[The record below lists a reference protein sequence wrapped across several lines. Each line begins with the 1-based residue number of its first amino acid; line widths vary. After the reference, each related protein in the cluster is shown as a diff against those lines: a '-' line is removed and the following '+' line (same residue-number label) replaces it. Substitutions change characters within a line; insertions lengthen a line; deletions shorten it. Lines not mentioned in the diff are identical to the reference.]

1 MEFRPHKYQEEA
13 INKIIEINRCG
24 LFLDMGLGKTV
35 ITLTAINDL
44 MFDRF
49 AITKVLIIAPLKV
62 AEDTWIKE
70 ISKWDHLDNLT
81 MSLVLGDK
89 AKRIKALET
98 RADIYVINR
107 ENVSWLVTYLGR
119 DWDFDMVVIDE
130 LSSFKK
136 IHLLAGLNLS
146 RKL

>member
-13 INKIIEINRCG
+13 IKIIEIDRCG

-44 MFDRF
+44 MFNRF
-49 AITKVLIIAPLKV
+49 EVNKVVIIAPLKV

-70 ISKWDHLDNLT
+70 ISKWDHLTNLS

-89 AKRIKALET
+89 NKRIKQ
-98 RADIYVINR
+98 IY
-107 ENVSWLVTYLGR
+107 
-119 DWDFDMVVIDE
+119 M
-130 LSSFKK
+130 
-136 IHLLAGLNLS
+136 
-146 RKL
+146 

>member
-70 ISKWDHLDNLT
+70 ISK
-81 MSLVLGDK
+81 
-89 AKRIKALET
+89 
-98 RADIYVINR
+98 
-107 ENVSWLVTYLGR
+107 
-119 DWDFDMVVIDE
+119 
-130 LSSFKK
+130 
-136 IHLLAGLNLS
+136 
-146 RKL
+146 